1 MWNNG
6 TDWRCKCPPAGNRLA
21 LMTCVE
27 VFDAWYLITL
37 ITHQCLATREANYL
51 LLNVFMWASIEK
63 KGGGEGLF
71 QQSAFSCT
79 VNNEAQFKR
88 DQWIILWWEIS
99 RVLLQMI

>member
-1 MWNNG
+1 MFSDEG
-6 TDWRCKCPPAGNRLA
+6 GELSTFECFYVGVDR
-21 LMTCVE
+21 
-27 VFDAWYLITL
+27 
-37 ITHQCLATREANYL
+37 
-51 LLNVFMWASIEK
+51 K
-63 KGGGEGLF
+63 KGRGGGLF